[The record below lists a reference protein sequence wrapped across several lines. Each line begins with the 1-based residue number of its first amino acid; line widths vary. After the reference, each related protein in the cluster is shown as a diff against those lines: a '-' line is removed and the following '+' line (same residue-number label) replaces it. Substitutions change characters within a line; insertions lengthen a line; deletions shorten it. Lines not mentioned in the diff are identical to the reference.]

1 MAVVH
6 DLGHT
11 KAALERAERCLSG
24 LRDDLKAHPEVVER
38 QYRCMAEVALC
49 ELDRRY
55 SHLSELY
62 HAMVV
67 APKDRLPAL
76 WQRFRV
82 CYDDYLQAAQE
93 AKCALAWEQY
103 RTTRSARPT

>member
-1 MAVVH
+1 MAIVH

-11 KAALERAERCLSG
+11 RAALERAERCLNG
-24 LRDDLKAHPEVVER
+24 LRDDLKAHPEAVER
-38 QYRCMAEVALC
+38 QYRGVAEVALC

-55 SHLSELY
+55 GHLSELY
-62 HAMVV
+62 GAMSV
-67 APKDRLPAL
+67 APKDRLPLL

-82 CYDDYLQAAQE
+82 CYDDFLQAAHE

-103 RTTRSARPT
+103 R